1 MCPLILW
8 ILISTLLTDSLL
20 VTSFRSN
27 VIPPPM
33 CGTTLKLPAPAKEIV
48 FAPQQI
54 PTSMIKELEGR
65 YLNTSS
71 TEDSG

>member
-1 MCPLILW
+1 M
-8 ILISTLLTDSLL
+8 
-20 VTSFRSN
+20 TSFRLN

-33 CGTTLKLPAPAKEIV
+33 CGTVLKLPAPALEII
-48 FAPQQI
+48 FAPQNAPQAA
-54 PTSMIKELEGR
+54 KESEGR